1 MVVLELH
8 RIEKEEFYLKAMVGS
23 SILENSFE
31 AGAETAKNATKG
43 LKQPKVG
50 FLFTSVK
57 YNQEEVLRGVKSVSP
72 NLRVLG
78 CTSSGAIMTPDGII
92 SGDNGFAGML
102 VLDDNELNVGV
113 ASSERGDDPRETGR
127 KITREAMKMAGK
139 PHAPVAFAMFANPAE
154 EEYYLKG
161 IQDVI
166 GEVPMFG
173 GSAAD
178 DAVVGEWK
186 VICEDKAVSD
196 GCAVALFYTTKEI
209 KTVFT
214 GAYEETDNVGI
225 VTKVDKDRRIV
236 EIDHVPALK
245 KYAEWTGLN
254 ADDLMGMN
262 LLAASIPYAL
272 GVKTIQGDL
281 TAVRHPMVG
290 NPDYSFNVGA
300 KVAEKTAFIQ
310 LKNSVDGLIKGAADT
325 INEVK
330 KDFNPAAL
338 FLVHCGG
345 RKLCIGDRVDEDFV
359 AIKNAAGDIPFIVAF
374 TFGEYGQNNHS
385 GATIGGLS
393 LSFTGFAK

>member
-1 MVVLELH
+1 M
-8 RIEKEEFYLKAMVGS
+8 KAMVGS
-23 SILENSFE
+23 SILSNSYE
-31 AGAETAKNATKG
+31 AGVETAKNSMTGIKAPKLG
-43 LKQPKVG
+43 L
-50 FLFTSVK
+50 LFTSVK
-57 YNQEEVLRGVKSVSP
+57 YDQDEVIKGIKSVSP
-72 NLRVLG
+72 ELKVIG

-92 SGDNGFAGML
+92 SGENGFAGMM
-102 VLDDNELNVGV
+102 VLEDNELNVGV
-113 ASSERGDDPRETGR
+113 ASSPRGQDPRSTGR
-127 KITREAMKMAGK
+127 KIAREAMEDAGK
-139 PHAPVAFAMFANPAE
+139 KHPPVAFAMFASPAE

-186 VICEDKAVSD
+186 VFCENKSFGD

-209 KTVFT
+209 KNVFT

-225 VTKVDKDRRIV
+225 ITKVEEDRKIV
-236 EIDHVPALK
+236 EIDGVPALK

-254 ADDLMGMN
+254 ADELMGQN
-262 LLAASIPYAL
+262 LLVASIPMAL

-281 TAVRHPMVG
+281 MAVRHPMIG

-300 KVAEKTAFIQ
+300 KMAEKTAVIQ
-310 LKNSVDGLIKGAADT
+310 LTTDVDGLIEGAVKT
-325 INEVK
+325 IKELK
-330 KDFNPAAL
+330 QDFKAEAM

-345 RKLCIGDRVDEDFV
+345 RKLHIGERVDEDFV
-359 AIKNAAGDIPFIVAF
+359 AIKNAAGETPFIVAF

-393 LSFTGFAK
+393 LSFTGFSE

>member
-1 MVVLELH
+1 MN
-8 RIEKEEFYLKAMVGS
+8 AMVGS
-23 SILENSFE
+23 SILSNSFE
-31 AGAETAKNATKG
+31 AGVETARNSTKG
-43 LKQPKVG
+43 LKNPKIG
-50 FLFTSVK
+50 FLFTSTK
-57 YNQEEVLRGVKSVSP
+57 YNQDELLKGIKSVCP
-72 NLRVLG
+72 ELKIVG
-78 CTSSGAIMTPDGII
+78 CTSSGAVMTPDGII
-92 SGDNGFAGML
+92 SGENGFAGMM
-102 VLDDNELNVGV
+102 VLEDNELNVGV
-113 ASSERGDDPRETGR
+113 ASSPRGQDPRSTGR
-127 KITREAMKMAGK
+127 KIAREAMEDAGK
-139 PHAPVAFAMFANPAE
+139 KHPPVAFAMFASPAE

-186 VICEDKAVSD
+186 VFCENKSFGD

-209 KTVFT
+209 KNVFT

-225 VTKVDKDRRIV
+225 ITKVEDDRKIV
-236 EIDHVPALK
+236 EIDGVPALK

-254 ADDLMGMN
+254 ADELMGQN
-262 LLAASIPYAL
+262 LLVASIPMAL

-281 TAVRHPMVG
+281 MAVRHSMIG

-300 KVAEKTAFIQ
+300 KMAEKTAVIQ
-310 LKNSVDGLIKGAADT
+310 LATDVDGLIEGAVKT
-325 INEVK
+325 IKELK
-330 KDFNPAAL
+330 QDFKAEAM

-345 RKLCIGDRVDEDFV
+345 RKLHIGERVDEDFV
-359 AIKNAAGDIPFIVAF
+359 AIKNAAGETPFIVAF

-393 LSFTGFAK
+393 LSFTGFSE

>member
-1 MVVLELH
+1 
-8 RIEKEEFYLKAMVGS
+8 MVGS

-31 AGAETAKNATKG
+31 AGVETAKNATKG

-50 FLFTSVK
+50 FLFTSIK
-57 YNQEEVLRGVKSVSP
+57 YNQDEVLKGIKSVNP
-72 NLRVLG
+72 NIKVLG
-78 CTSSGAIMTPDGII
+78 CTSSGAIMTPEGII
-92 SGDNGFAGML
+92 SGEKGFAGML
-102 VLDDNELNVGV
+102 VLDDNELTVGV
-113 ASSERGDDPRETGR
+113 GSSERGTDPRATGR
-127 KITREAMKMAGK
+127 KITEEAMKMAGK
-139 PHAPVAFAMFANPAE
+139 NHAPAAFAMFASPAE

-178 DAVVGEWK
+178 DAVVGDWK
-186 VICEDKAVSD
+186 IFCENKSFGD
-196 GCAVALFYTTKEI
+196 GCAIALFYTKKDI

-214 GAYEETDNVGI
+214 GAMEETDKVGI
-225 VTKVDKDRRIV
+225 VTKVENDRRIA

-254 ADDLMGMN
+254 ADELMGQN
-262 LLAASIPYAL
+262 LLVASIPHAI

-300 KVAEKTAFIQ
+300 KVAEKTAVI
-310 LKNSVDGLIKGAADT
+310 LLHADVDKLISGAVET
-325 INEVK
+325 IKEVK
-330 KDFNPAAL
+330 KDFDPAAL

-345 RKLCIGDRVDEDFV
+345 RKLHIGDRVDEDFV
-359 AIKNAAGDIPFIVAF
+359 AIKNAAGDVPFIVAF

>member
-1 MVVLELH
+1 M
-8 RIEKEEFYLKAMVGS
+8 KAMVGS
-23 SILENSFE
+23 SILSNSYE
-31 AGAETAKNATKG
+31 AGVETAKNSMKG
-43 LKQPKVG
+43 IKAPKLG
-50 FLFTSVK
+50 LLFTSVK
-57 YNQEEVLRGVKSVSP
+57 YDQDEVIKGIKSVSP
-72 NLRVLG
+72 ELKVIG

-92 SGDNGFAGML
+92 SGENGFAGMM
-102 VLDDNELNVGV
+102 VLEDNELNVGV
-113 ASSERGDDPRETGR
+113 ASSPRGQDPRSTGR
-127 KITREAMKMAGK
+127 KIAREAMEDAGK
-139 PHAPVAFAMFANPAE
+139 KHPPVAFAMFASPAE

-186 VICEDKAVSD
+186 VFCENKSFGD

-209 KTVFT
+209 KNVFT

-225 VTKVDKDRRIV
+225 ITKVEDDRKIV
-236 EIDHVPALK
+236 EIDGVPALK

-254 ADDLMGMN
+254 ADELMGQN
-262 LLAASIPYAL
+262 LLVASIPMAL

-281 TAVRHPMVG
+281 MAVRHPMIG

-300 KVAEKTAFIQ
+300 KMAEKTAVIQ
-310 LKNSVDGLIKGAADT
+310 LATDVDGLIEGAVKT
-325 INEVK
+325 IKELK
-330 KDFNPAAL
+330 QDFKAEAM

-345 RKLCIGDRVDEDFV
+345 RKLHIGERVDEDFV
-359 AIKNAAGDIPFIVAF
+359 AIKNAAGETPFIVAF

-393 LSFTGFAK
+393 LSFTGFSE

>member
-1 MVVLELH
+1 M
-8 RIEKEEFYLKAMVGS
+8 KAMVGS
-23 SILENSFE
+23 SILTNSFD
-31 AGAETAKNATKG
+31 AGVETAKNSMKG
-43 LKQPKVG
+43 IKAPKLG
-50 FLFTSVK
+50 LLFTSIK
-57 YNQEEVLRGVKSVSP
+57 YNQDEVIKGIKSVVP
-72 NLRVLG
+72 GLKVIG

-92 SGDNGFAGML
+92 SGDNGFAGMM
-102 VLDDNELNVGV
+102 VLEDNELNVGV
-113 ASSERGDDPRETGR
+113 ASSPRGQDPRSTGR
-127 KITREAMKMAGK
+127 KIAKEAMANAGK
-139 PHAPVAFAMFANPAE
+139 KHPPVAFAMFASPAE

-186 VICEDKAVSD
+186 VFCEDKSFGD

-209 KTVFT
+209 KNVFT
-214 GAYEETDNVGI
+214 GAYNETDNVGI
-225 VTKVDKDRRIV
+225 ITKVEDDRKIV

-245 KYAEWTGLN
+245 KYAEWTGLK
-254 ADDLMGMN
+254 ADELMGQN
-262 LLAASIPYAL
+262 LLVASIPMAL
-272 GVKTIQGDL
+272 GVKTVQGDL
-281 TAVRHPMVG
+281 TAVRHPMIG

-300 KVAEKTAFIQ
+300 KMAEKTAVIQ
-310 LKNSVDGLIKGAADT
+310 LETNVDGLIEGAVTT
-325 INEVK
+325 IKELK
-330 KDFNPAAL
+330 HDFRAGAM

-345 RKLCIGDRVDEDFV
+345 RKLHIGDRVDEDFV

-393 LSFTGFAK
+393 LSFTGFSE

>member
-1 MVVLELH
+1 M
-8 RIEKEEFYLKAMVGS
+8 KAMVGS
-23 SILENSFE
+23 SILANSFE
-31 AGAETAKNATKG
+31 AGVETAKNAMKG
-43 LKQPKVG
+43 IKNPKLG
-50 FLFTSVK
+50 LLFTSVK
-57 YNQEEVLRGVKSVSP
+57 YDQNEVIKGIKSVNSD
-72 NLRVLG
+72 VKVIG
-78 CTSSGAIMTPDGII
+78 CTSSGAIMTPEGIV
-92 SGDNGFAGML
+92 SGENGFAGMM
-102 VLDDNELNVGV
+102 VLEDNELNVGV
-113 ASSERGDDPRETGR
+113 GASERGKDPRETGR
-127 KITREAMKMAGK
+127 KITREAMEMAGK
-139 PHAPVAFAMFANPAE
+139 KHAPVAFAMFANPAE

-186 VICEDKAVSD
+186 VFCEDKSFGD

-209 KTVFT
+209 KNVFT

-225 VTKVDKDRRIV
+225 VTKVAEDRRIV

-254 ADDLMGMN
+254 ADELMGQN
-262 LLAASIPYAL
+262 LLVASIPMAL
-272 GVKTIQGDL
+272 GVKTVQGDL
-281 TAVRHPMVG
+281 TCVRHPMVG

-300 KVAEKTAFIQ
+300 KVAEKTAVIQ
-310 LKNSVDGLIKGAADT
+310 LKTDVNGLIEGAITT

-330 KDFNPAAL
+330 KDFDPGAL

-374 TFGEYGQNNHS
+374 TFGEYGQMNHS
-385 GATIGGLS
+385 GANIGGLS